1 MKNFSDHPCQPSLI
15 SNKNRKVNWGVSH
28 LDTME
33 DIRISIVNDRVP
45 GTKRAR
51 DQTEA
56 QSPCPKRCRNVFIC
70 STPCSASYSQAEG
83 NLKNCLLLSPT
94 SAELTDELDDSLLEP
109 SGEEGDSPLH
119 LTQEQIDE
127 LLEDDGCYA
136 AESSTLD
143 STAEVQGNLV
153 SQHIQSP
160 GLQTTVSN
168 AIALSPLYSSISAEE
183 LDDTLGESDTSICT
197 LRALSVCKSE
207 QDSTLNCGSG
217 ETSTTCWIP
226 AVSGSRTDLSPPSHN
241 TPDIHITSTKCS
253 DLENVDKW
261 SEGSDLPFD
270 CDIDDILLL
279 SPKITDSEEDSI
291 SNGVSTPVTVPINS
305 TLNILLQ
312 PVAIQKSPT
321 LPECTLPPSV
331 SNHMPPDSFELST
344 PSSVICPRPHLN
356 TAPESSDIAKQEKE
370 PTTAVSESS
379 DKKGGGS
386 SVPLTCKTS
395 SQKSK
400 KQLPP
405 QMVAP
410 VWCNKTSPTFAQG
423 KKLGTVTPLPRPV
436 SRVSFSSYDLVEK
449 KNQYINRV
457 MMHLDGPNTSEDPHY
472 QLASLLNQIS
482 RENPNWQHPADF
494 TRRNHPRYRRKE
506 FGRCSLHEWVTMN
519 GGPNQR
525 FKGLPHT
532 FQRSPVPEE
541 SPFEPL

>member
-143 STAEVQGNLV
+143 STAEVQ
-153 SQHIQSP
+153 
-160 GLQTTVSN
+160 
-168 AIALSPLYSSISAEE
+168 
-183 LDDTLGESDTSICT
+183 
-197 LRALSVCKSE
+197 
-207 QDSTLNCGSG
+207 
-217 ETSTTCWIP
+217 
-226 AVSGSRTDLSPPSHN
+226 
-241 TPDIHITSTKCS
+241 
-253 DLENVDKW
+253 
-261 SEGSDLPFD
+261 
-270 CDIDDILLL
+270 
-279 SPKITDSEEDSI
+279 
-291 SNGVSTPVTVPINS
+291 
-305 TLNILLQ
+305 
-312 PVAIQKSPT
+312 
-321 LPECTLPPSV
+321 
-331 SNHMPPDSFELST
+331 
-344 PSSVICPRPHLN
+344 VICPRPHLN